1 MKKNDNKK
9 KYDFPK
15 IFKIIYLFLGFSA
28 FALFFFY
35 TPKQEYN
42 FGYNISKTLA
52 SKVFLNKISDVI
64 IPYTPDY
71 RCGGKVVDKYRH
83 VQCWSKYYRKPA
95 VLYPKVELNDVYSV
109 NFSAPEPQVWDRNSD
124 LRKKFQMILSI
135 ILFGASIFCLWR
147 FRDKLF
153 NSLISFYKKI

>member
-1 MKKNDNKK
+1 MKKNDIKK

-35 TPKQEYN
+35 MPKQEYN

-95 VLYPKVELNDVYSV
+95 VLYPKWTAKDIPGI

>member
-1 MKKNDNKK
+1 MKKSDIKK

-15 IFKIIYLFLGFSA
+15 ILKIIYLFLGFSVLT
-28 FALFFFY
+28 LFFFY

-42 FGYNISKTLA
+42 FGYDIRKTQASKILLNKFSKT
-52 SKVFLNKISDVI
+52 I

-71 RCGGKVVDKYRH
+71 RCGAEATDKNGH
-83 VQCWSKYYRKPA
+83 IECWSKYWRKPA
-95 VLYPKVELNDVYSV
+95 GLYPKATANDTIFADV
-109 NFSAPEPQVWDRNSD
+109 SAPQPQIYDGNYG

-135 ILFGASIFCLWR
+135 ILFGVSVFCLWR
-147 FRDKLF
+147 FRNKLF